1 MLSVEALGMEGSRS
15 KEAQDE
21 MWQWPGKGR
30 GYSLSLATEWTLT
43 TMVVTALGIHTG
55 RSPMAG
61 SEQLMRG

>member
-30 GYSLSLATEWTLT
+30 GYSLSLAT